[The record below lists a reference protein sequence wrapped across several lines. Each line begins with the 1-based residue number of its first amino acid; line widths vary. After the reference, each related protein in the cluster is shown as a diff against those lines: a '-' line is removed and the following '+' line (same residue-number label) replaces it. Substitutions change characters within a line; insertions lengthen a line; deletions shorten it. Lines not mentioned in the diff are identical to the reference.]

1 VTTGA
6 RIFVVGAIALVAAVV
21 VIAIQHARLVDA
33 GQRVDDLARDL
44 RERTTERDAAR
55 RDVKVV
61 TQYVDRVQVVR
72 AKGDTIIKEVPV
84 YVDREA
90 DRACTVPVGFVRVH
104 DGAAANLPVG
114 GPRNADAAPSGVA
127 LSAVAATVAGNYTTC
142 HENAEQLISLQ
153 ARVRDDDE
161 RQEEPAP

>member
-1 VTTGA
+1 MTTDA

-21 VIAIQHARLVDA
+21 VIAVQHAHLVDA

-72 AKGDTIIKEVPV
+72 EKGDIIIKEVPV

-90 DRACTVPVGFVRVH
+90 DRACVVPVGFVRVH
-104 DGAAANLPVG
+104 DGAAGNVPVG
-114 GPRNADAAPSGVA
+114 DPGSADAAPSGIA
-127 LSAVAATVAGNYTTC
+127 LSAVAATVADNYTTC
-142 HENAEQLISLQ
+142 HENAEQLIALQ
-153 ARVRDDDE
+153 ARVRDT
-161 RQEEPAP
+161 EEPAP

>member
-1 VTTGA
+1 MTTGA
-6 RIFVVGAIALVAAVV
+6 RVFVAGAIALAVATV

-33 GQRVDDLARDL
+33 GQRADGLAREMRD
-44 RERTTERDAAR
+44 RTAERDAAR

-72 AKGDTIIKEVPV
+72 EKGDTIIKEVPV

-90 DRACTVPVGFVRVH
+90 DRACVVPVGFVRVH
-104 DGAAANLPVG
+104 DGAAANVPVG
-114 GPRNADAAPSGVA
+114 DPGSADAAPSGIA

-142 HENAEQLISLQ
+142 HENAEQLIALQ
-153 ARVRDDDE
+153 ARVRDTG
-161 RQEEPAP
+161 EPAP

>member
-1 VTTGA
+1 MTTGA
-6 RIFVVGAIALVAAVV
+6 RIFVVGAIALATAVV

-33 GQRVDDLARDL
+33 GQRVDDLARDM
-44 RERTTERDAAR
+44 RARTAERDAAR
-55 RDVKVV
+55 RDVKII

-72 AKGDTIIKEVPV
+72 EKGDTIIKEVPV

-104 DGAAANLPVG
+104 DGAIANVPVG
-114 GPRNADAAPSGVA
+114 DPGNADAAPSGVA

-142 HENAEQLISLQ
+142 HENAEQLIALQ
-153 ARVRDDDE
+153 ARVRDLDE
-161 RQEEPAP
+161 PQEEPAP

>member
-1 VTTGA
+1 MTTSA
-6 RIFVVGAIALVAAVV
+6 RIFVAGAIALAVAAV

-33 GQRVDDLARDL
+33 GRRVDGLARDV
-44 RERTTERDAAR
+44 RDRTAERDAAR

-72 AKGDTIIKEVPV
+72 EKGDTIIKEVPV

-90 DRACTVPVGFVRVH
+90 DRACVVPVGFVRVH
-104 DGAAANLPVG
+104 DGAAANVPVG
-114 GPRNADAAPSGVA
+114 DPGSADAAPSGIA

-142 HENAEQLISLQ
+142 HENAEQLIALQ
-153 ARVRDDDE
+153 ARVRDTV
-161 RQEEPAP
+161 EPAP

>member
-1 VTTGA
+1 MTAGA
-6 RIFVVGAIALVAAVV
+6 RTLVVGAIALAVAAV
-21 VIAIQHARLVDA
+21 VIAIQHARLVDS
-33 GQRVDDLARDL
+33 GQRVDDLTRDV

-72 AKGDTIIKEVPV
+72 EKGDTIIKKVPV

-90 DRACTVPVGFVRVH
+90 DRACVVPVGFVRVH
-104 DGAAANLPVG
+104 DGAVANVPVG
-114 GPRNADAAPSGVA
+114 DPGSADAAPSGVA

-142 HENAEQLISLQ
+142 HENAEQLIALQ
-153 ARVRDDDE
+153 ARVRDT
-161 RQEEPAP
+161 EEPAP

>member
-1 VTTGA
+1 MTTGA
-6 RIFVVGAIALVAAVV
+6 RVFVVGAIALAVATV

-33 GQRVDDLARDL
+33 GQRVDGLAREVRD
-44 RERTTERDAAR
+44 RTAERDAAR

-72 AKGDTIIKEVPV
+72 EKGDTIIKEVPV

-90 DRACTVPVGFVRVH
+90 DRACVVPVGFLRVH
-104 DGAAANLPVG
+104 DGAAANVPVG
-114 GPRNADAAPSGVA
+114 DPGSADAAPSGIA

-142 HENAEQLISLQ
+142 HENAEQLIALQ
-153 ARVRDDDE
+153 ARVRDTG
-161 RQEEPAP
+161 EPAP

>member
-1 VTTGA
+1 MTTGA
-6 RIFVVGAIALVAAVV
+6 RIFVAGAIALAVAAV

-33 GQRVDDLARDL
+33 GQRVDDLARDV
-44 RERTTERDAAR
+44 RDRTAERDAAR

-72 AKGDTIIKEVPV
+72 GKGDTIIKEIPV

-90 DRACTVPVGFVRVH
+90 DRACVVPVGFVRVH
-104 DGAAANLPVG
+104 DGAAANVPVG
-114 GPRNADAAPSGVA
+114 DPGSADAAPSGIA

-142 HENAEQLISLQ
+142 HENAEQLIALQ
-153 ARVRDDDE
+153 TRVRDT
-161 RQEEPAP
+161 EEPAP

>member
-1 VTTGA
+1 MTTGA
-6 RIFVVGAIALVAAVV
+6 RIFVAGAIALAVAAV

-33 GQRVDDLARDL
+33 DQRVDGLARDV
-44 RERTTERDAAR
+44 RDRTAERDAAR

-72 AKGDTIIKEVPV
+72 EKGDTIIKEVPV

-90 DRACTVPVGFVRVH
+90 DRACVVPVGFVRVH
-104 DGAAANLPVG
+104 DGAAANVPVG
-114 GPRNADAAPSGVA
+114 DPGSADAAPSGIA

-142 HENAEQLISLQ
+142 HENAEQLIALQ
-153 ARVRDDDE
+153 ARVRDT
-161 RQEEPAP
+161 EEPAP